1 MSNQILVSG
10 GIGSQLI
17 QVSKDWRW
25 LDVALEI
32 ERRSNLPLSCI
43 RLRKGSRLLK
53 DNDFILN
60 EYNNNI
66 FITSSDSNHINRNDF
81 FPIEL
86 TLNNILIGGKGG
98 FGAALRIDARKQ
110 GKKGATID
118 FGACRDL
125 NGRRLRHI
133 NDEILLKKW
142 NASQNDGGK
151 SFQVNEPTNSGINM
165 WYMGVPNWG
174 KGTNIKKSISQQELH
189 FQRES
194 HLIDKSKGE
203 QIATQNKKRQLY
215 LEEQSQYVRL
225 IDDYVDENDVMQ
237 QLINEGLR
245 NRKKRRFTDSSGS
258 GSSSSSSS
266 SSSSQSI
273 IEQSSSSSS
282 SKDLKEAEDFTL
294 LIGEGLVL
302 PNGTIQCNGSFA
314 TFGFHEASITESS
327 LKFSENNNINFHYEV
342 EIHTEGLFQI
352 GWASKAFINQINN
365 DGSHNSNYLAND
377 DDLNNGVGDDEYSW
391 SFDGARAYRWHGK
404 NAEPKSYG
412 CKWKKGDIIGCDLV
426 VISSGGGILLKYTLN
441 GNDLG
446 IAFTLEEFPVGG
458 LFPAISLEHNEYA
471 SVNFGQ
477 YAFKFGTLRNKSIAD
492 ILQMKSHISSD
503 AALDVSLPLKPKK
516 ILETPE
522 EENDNKDNLEITIEL
537 ESEELKDLDSLLKF
551 GDERIKTDL
560 IRRGLKSGGT
570 ALERAQRLFSIRGLA
585 SDMIPNKL
593 KKKVVT

>member
-81 FPIEL
+81 YPIEL

-174 KGTNIKKSISQQELH
+174 KGTNKKKSISQ
-189 FQRES
+189 
-194 HLIDKSKGE
+194 
-203 QIATQNKKRQLY
+203 
-215 LEEQSQYVRL
+215 
-225 IDDYVDENDVMQ
+225 
-237 QLINEGLR
+237 
-245 NRKKRRFTDSSGS
+245 
-258 GSSSSSSS
+258 
-266 SSSSQSI
+266 
-273 IEQSSSSSS
+273 
-282 SKDLKEAEDFTL
+282 
-294 LIGEGLVL
+294 
-302 PNGTIQCNGSFA
+302 
-314 TFGFHEASITESS
+314 
-327 LKFSENNNINFHYEV
+327 
-342 EIHTEGLFQI
+342 
-352 GWASKAFINQINN
+352 
-365 DGSHNSNYLAND
+365 
-377 DDLNNGVGDDEYSW
+377 
-391 SFDGARAYRWHGK
+391 
-404 NAEPKSYG
+404 
-412 CKWKKGDIIGCDLV
+412 
-426 VISSGGGILLKYTLN
+426 
-441 GNDLG
+441 
-446 IAFTLEEFPVGG
+446 
-458 LFPAISLEHNEYA
+458 
-471 SVNFGQ
+471 
-477 YAFKFGTLRNKSIAD
+477 
-492 ILQMKSHISSD
+492 
-503 AALDVSLPLKPKK
+503 
-516 ILETPE
+516 
-522 EENDNKDNLEITIEL
+522 
-537 ESEELKDLDSLLKF
+537 
-551 GDERIKTDL
+551 
-560 IRRGLKSGGT
+560 
-570 ALERAQRLFSIRGLA
+570 
-585 SDMIPNKL
+585 
-593 KKKVVT
+593 